1 MNLNHHVEQLE
12 GRDNHFNVYL
22 LVKIMERRIDHY
34 LERLVSPDSMTFYK
48 AVCEFAEDRIEP
60 YYLNWERNHKLIP
73 EDIIEEMGQMGL
85 FGVTVSDKYGGQGGN
100 QLDLILMGLAL
111 GYHSQSLAITPGAAM
126 SLGAKPLQLFGTDA
140 QKEAH
145 LPDLAAGKRMF
156 VFGLSEPGRGS
167 DATNPQ
173 VTATKDGDEWVIK
186 GEKCWSTNAKW
197 SSHVVVHAM
206 TSPESKPGYRTTCF
220 IVPMDDPNVSYQE
233 MAGKDLWSQSSTG
246 SIAFN
251 GVTVT
256 DDAILG
262 KENEGFKVMA
272 QTLNGGRLFIAGMS
286 LASLAFGLDKCRTYA
301 QEREQFGVPIGSFQ
315 RVQDVIIDMDITLEQ
330 GLTWLIDLT
339 NRYNDNTLDR
349 ESAAKV
355 KIECSRKASDH
366 MTMAME
372 ICGGVSS
379 LDEFGL
385 TRHHRDLFVCR
396 VGEGSNFALKGFAT
410 RPLMPD
416 ITLQ

>member
-1 MNLNHHVEQLE
+1 
-12 GRDNHFNVYL
+12 
-22 LVKIMERRIDHY
+22 MERRIDYY
-34 LERLVSPDSMTFYK
+34 LERLVSSDSMTFYK
-48 AVCEFAEDRIEP
+48 ALCDFADERIEP
-60 YYLNWERNHKLIP
+60 NYLDWERSHKLLP
-73 EDIIEEMGQMGL
+73 QEIIDEMGQMGL
-85 FGVTVSDKYGGQGGN
+85 FGVTVSEEYGGQGGN

-126 SLGAKPLQLFGTDA
+126 SLGAKPLQLFGTEE
-140 QKEAH
+140 QKAAH

-173 VTATKDGDEWVIK
+173 VTAKKDGDEWVIK

-197 SSHVVVHAM
+197 SSHVVVHAL
-206 TSPESKPGYRTTCF
+206 TDADSKPGYRTTCF
-220 IVPMDDPNVSYQE
+220 IVPMDNTNVSYQE

-246 SIAFN
+246 SITFDNVRVPNA
-251 GVTVT
+251 
-256 DDAILG
+256 AILG

-286 LASLAFGLDKCRTYA
+286 LASLAFALDKCRSYC

-330 GLTWLIDLT
+330 GLTWLINLT
-339 NRYNDNTLDR
+339 NRYNDDTLDR

-366 MTMAME
+366 LTMAME

-385 TRHHRDLFVCR
+385 IRHHRDLFVCR
-396 VGEGSNFALKGFAT
+396 VGEGSNFALKGFAA

>member
-1 MNLNHHVEQLE
+1 ME
-12 GRDNHFNVYL
+12 GHDNHFNVIPSRN
-22 LVKIMERRIDHY
+22 IMERRIDHY
-34 LERLVSPDSMTFYK
+34 LERLVSSDSMTFYK
-48 AVCEFAEDRIEP
+48 AVCEFAKERIEP
-60 YYLNWERNHKLIP
+60 NYLHWERNHELIP
-73 EDIIEEMGQMGL
+73 EDVIDEMGQMGL
-85 FGVTVSDKYGGQGGN
+85 FGVTVSESYGGQGGN

-140 QKEAH
+140 QKKAH

-167 DATNPQ
+167 DATNPE
-173 VTATKDGDEWVIK
+173 VTAKKEGDKWVIK

-220 IVPMDDPNVSYQE
+220 IVPMNDPNVSYQE

-246 SIAFN
+246 SISFDE
-251 GVTVT
+251 VTVT

-272 QTLNGGRLFIAGMS
+272 KTLNGGRLFIAGMS
-286 LASLAFGLDKCRTYA
+286 LASLAFGLDKCRTYS

-339 NRYNDNTLDR
+339 NRYDDNTLDR

-396 VGEGSNFALKGFAT
+396 VGEGSNFALKGFAA

>member
-60 YYLNWERNHKLIP
+60 NYLSWERNHKLIP

-173 VTATKDGDEWVIK
+173 VTATKDGDEWIIK

-301 QEREQFGVPIGSFQ
+301 QEREQFGVLIGSFQ

>member
-1 MNLNHHVEQLE
+1 
-12 GRDNHFNVYL
+12 
-22 LVKIMERRIDHY
+22 MERRIDHY

-60 YYLNWERNHKLIP
+60 NYLNWERNHELIP

-126 SLGAKPLQLFGTDA
+126 SLGAKPLQLFGTEE

-173 VTATKDGDEWVIK
+173 VTAKKDGDKWVIK

-206 TSPESKPGYRTTCF
+206 TSPESKSGYRTTCF
-220 IVPMDDPNVSYQE
+220 IVPMDDSNVSYQE

-246 SIAFN
+246 SINFDE
-251 GVTVT
+251 VTVS

-330 GLTWLIDLT
+330 GLTWLMDLT

-366 MTMAME
+366 LTMAME

-385 TRHHRDLFVCR
+385 VRHHRDLFVCR
-396 VGEGSNFALKGFAT
+396 VGEGSNFALKGFAA

>member
-1 MNLNHHVEQLE
+1 
-12 GRDNHFNVYL
+12 
-22 LVKIMERRIDHY
+22 MERRIDYY
-34 LERLVSPDSMTFYK
+34 LEQLVSSDSMTFYK
-48 AVCEFAEDRIEP
+48 AWCDFADERIEP
-60 YYLNWERNHKLIP
+60 NYLDWERSHKLLP
-73 EDIIEEMGQMGL
+73 QEIIDEMGQMGL
-85 FGVTVSDKYGGQGGN
+85 FGVTVSEEYGGQGGN

-126 SLGAKPLQLFGTDA
+126 SLGAKPLQLFGTEE
-140 QKEAH
+140 QKAAH

-173 VTATKDGDEWVIK
+173 VTAKKDGDEWVIK

-197 SSHVVVHAM
+197 SSHVVVHAL
-206 TSPESKPGYRTTCF
+206 TDADSKPGYRTTCF
-220 IVPMDDPNVSYQE
+220 IVPMDNTNVSYQE

-246 SIAFN
+246 SITFDNVRVPNA
-251 GVTVT
+251 
-256 DDAILG
+256 AILG

-286 LASLAFGLDKCRTYA
+286 LASLAFALDKCRSYC

-339 NRYNDNTLDR
+339 NRYNDDNLDR

-366 MTMAME
+366 LTMAME

-385 TRHHRDLFVCR
+385 IRHHRDLFVCR
-396 VGEGSNFALKGFAT
+396 VGEGSNFALKGFAA

>member
-1 MNLNHHVEQLE
+1 
-12 GRDNHFNVYL
+12 
-22 LVKIMERRIDHY
+22 MERRIDHY
-34 LERLVSPDSMTFYK
+34 LERLVSSDSMIFYK
-48 AVCEFAEDRIEP
+48 AVCEFAEERIEP
-60 YYLNWERNHKLIP
+60 NYLNWERSHELIP
-73 EDIIEEMGQMGL
+73 ENIIEEMGQMGL
-85 FGVTVSDKYGGQGGN
+85 FGVTVSEKYGGQGGN

-126 SLGAKPLQLFGTDA
+126 SLGAKPLQLFGTDS

-167 DATNPQ
+167 DATNPE
-173 VTATKDGDEWVIK
+173 VIAKKKGDKWVIK

-197 SSHVVVHAM
+197 SSHVVAHAM
-206 TSPESKPGYRTTCF
+206 TSPDSKPGYRTTCF

-246 SIAFN
+246 SITF
-251 GVTVT
+251 
-256 DDAILG
+256 DDVIVSNEAILG

-339 NRYNDNTLDR
+339 NRYDDNTLDR

-366 MTMAME
+366 LTMAME

-385 TRHHRDLFVCR
+385 IRHHRDLFVCR

>member
-60 YYLNWERNHKLIP
+60 NYLSWERNHKLIP

-126 SLGAKPLQLFGTDA
+126 SLGAKPLQLFGTEA

-256 DDAILG
+256 DGAILG

>member
-1 MNLNHHVEQLE
+1 
-12 GRDNHFNVYL
+12 
-22 LVKIMERRIDHY
+22 MERRIDHY

-48 AVCEFAEDRIEP
+48 AVCEFVEERIEP
-60 YYLNWERNHKLIP
+60 NYLNWERNHELIP
-73 EDIIEEMGQMGL
+73 EEIIGEMGEMGL
-85 FGVTVSDKYGGQGGN
+85 FGVTVSEKYGGQGGN

-111 GYHSQSLAITPGAAM
+111 GYQSQSLAITPGAAM
-126 SLGAKPLQLFGTDA
+126 SLGAKPLQLFGSSS

-167 DATNPQ
+167 DATNPE
-173 VTATKDGDEWVIK
+173 VSARKEGDNWIIK

-206 TSPESKPGYRTTCF
+206 TSPESKPGHRTTCF

-233 MAGKDLWSQSSTG
+233 MAGKDLWHQSSTG
-246 SIAFN
+246 SITFDE
-251 GVTVT
+251 VVVK
-256 DDAILG
+256 DDSILG

-272 QTLNGGRLFIAGMS
+272 NTLNGGRLFIAGMS

-339 NRYNDNTLDR
+339 NRYDDNTLDR

-366 MTMAME
+366 LTLAME
-372 ICGGVSS
+372 MCGGVSS

-385 TRHHRDLFVCR
+385 IRHHRDLFVCR